1 MATRPTADALQAASL
16 LNDAVQAAS
25 HWPAGL
31 RMTRLGCV
39 LLATRPTD
47 DALQAASPQMTRSSS
62 RLAGHQACK
71 HALQAASRWPL
82 GSRMARSRLR
92 LSQKMRLRLRLAGYR
107 PADDALARLLA
118 TRSADGA
125 GCVFSDDA
133 LQAASTGYRR
143 AGDAWPRPTGH
154 QACRRRLAAS
164 AGRWA
169 HIIYIS

>member
-1 MATRPTADALQAASL
+1 MATRPTDDALQAASL

-31 RMTRLGCV
+31 QMTRLGCV

-82 GSRMARSRLR
+82 GSQMARSAASLPEDA
-92 LSQKMRLRLRLAGYR
+92 LRLRLAGYR

-125 GCVFSDDA
+125 GCVVSDDG

-143 AGDAWPRPTGH
+143 ADDAWPRLTGN
-154 QACRRRLAAS
+154 QASDDAWPRLLAA
-164 AGRWA
+164 GLT
-169 HIIYIS
+169 